1 MKMNVKNEVKAKVKV
16 ESSGRMHY
24 NSQVR
29 CGDDTERR
37 NEGEHGKMEN
47 LAMLSGD

>member
-37 NEGEHGKMEN
+37 NEVKWKTLQCFREIK
-47 LAMLSGD
+47 SK